1 MPSLLPRA
9 AVLALVIGCSVYN
22 TPEVTELPRPHASDS
37 IVVSS
42 PVKAHLL
49 NGSTVVY
56 RRGMVTR
63 PGESLGG
70 KSDRRQ
76 ALRDE
81 PNRSC
86 RHTTP
91 GHRGRCHDSHRAASP
106 SGTPL
111 PRGRP

>member
-9 AVLALVIGCSVYN
+9 AVLALVIGCTVYN

-56 RRGMVTR
+56 RRGMVIR
-63 PGESLGG
+63 PGDSLGG

-76 ALRDE
+76 ALRDD

-91 GHRGRCHDSHRAASP
+91 GHRDRCDEWHSAASAT
-106 SGTPL
+106 G
-111 PRGRP
+111 